1 VENLNPIKVISF
13 GNGNNDVEMLKKSR
27 VGVAVIKEEGC
38 SSGAITAS
46 DLVVKEIKDGIEL
59 LLKPLHLK
67 ASLRF

>member
-1 VENLNPIKVISF
+1 
-13 GNGNNDVEMLKKSR
+13 
-27 VGVAVIKEEGC
+27 VIKEEGC

-67 ASLRF
+67 AGLRY